1 MSIPVL
7 HGHDQTSGNSL
18 MSFYLRV
25 MSDVREFPYVITASL
40 LAPPLSSAV
49 CSARSGSGGRCSV
62 YECMHSHT
70 LYTVYGN

>member
-25 MSDVREFPYVITASL
+25 MSACQGI
-40 LAPPLSSAV
+40 PLRHYSFTLGPSSQL
-49 CSARSGSGGRCSV
+49 SGVQRQIWQWRKVQCI
-62 YECMHSHT
+62 
-70 LYTVYGN
+70 